1 MLGTVAFGSAPT
13 PLGEMSVAVTGDGV
27 AGVCWGDDGRLRARL
42 LDRPGLTE
50 ADDPERTAP
59 VLGELAAYYAGEL
72 RVFAARVDWRLTTP
86 VQRAVLGTLHE
97 TVPYGRA
104 VTYGEL
110 AARSGTGVP
119 ARAIGSIMG
128 ANPVPVI
135 VPCHRVVA
143 GNGLGGFSGGEG
155 VESKRW
161 LLTLEGYLQPTL
173 DWD

>member
-1 MLGTVAFGSAPT
+1 MVFASVPT
-13 PLGEMSVAVTGDGV
+13 PLGEMAVAVTEDGV
-27 AGVCWGDDGRLRARL
+27 AATCWGDAGALRARL
-42 LDRPGLTE
+42 AGRLGLPE
-50 ADDPERTAP
+50 AGDAGRAAP
-59 VLGELAAYYAGEL
+59 ALTELAAYYAGRL
-72 RVFAARVDWRLTTP
+72 RAFTVPVDWRLTTP
-86 VQRAVLGTLHE
+86 VQRAVLGTLHA

-128 ANPVPVI
+128 ANPIPVI